1 MHITFELP
9 PEDRSPWGDV
19 QPTFDHLATDG
30 PDRYFLIGRDAAGEP
45 IRVQLAPA
53 RLEPESVT

>member
-9 PEDRSPWGDV
+9 PEDASPWGDV
-19 QPTFDHLATDG
+19 QPRFERLVTDG

-53 RLEPESVT
+53 GLQRDSDS